1 MLLIYFSF
9 VFLSVT
15 LPLPKDRFVAA
26 EKAESLERKKV
37 RAEENAKGWRGAV
50 RERSGSS
57 PVALLLDFIVN
68 MVSGLP
74 SLLTARRVSVC
85 SG

>member
-1 MLLIYFSF
+1 M
-9 VFLSVT
+9 T

-57 PVALLLDFIVN
+57 PVALLLLDFIVN

-74 SLLTARRVSVC
+74 S
-85 SG
+85 